1 MKAREAFGIVSTP
14 AAQVGGRIRRRAH
27 LQESRHRA
35 EAAAFDA
42 QLEAGARW
50 RDLRQGCWGNQISA
64 SRAKT
69 LVQNRPLGIWIEP
82 WGHWQRSGR

>member
-14 AAQVGGRIRRRAH
+14 TAQVGGRIRKRAH

-50 RDLRQGCWGNQISA
+50 RDLRQG
-64 SRAKT
+64 
-69 LVQNRPLGIWIEP
+69 VLGEP
-82 WGHWQRSGR
+82 N